1 MTLRRQALL
10 SIGATCFV
18 LLVGLYLV
26 ARGWLAAEA
35 VMVALAA
42 SAIGLG
48 VLVVRLLERAEGDRG
63 RADAACRELEGRLRQ
78 VEARGASGRLA
89 ESVARDLN
97 NVLFVIAGRLA
108 LLSRTI
114 GPASPMTFQI
124 GLIRKAAERAVSLT
138 PQLLSSAREPALDGK
153 ELDLNALV
161 TSMRERLGRL
171 LGPRIAVQLVLDP
184 ALGRIAADPFQIEQV
199 LLNAAAN
206 AGDAMPQGG
215 SLTVETR
222 NVELDGG
229 FVAGH
234 LGAHAG
240 PHVMLGVTDTGA
252 GMDAPTCSRAFEP
265 FFTTRGL
272 GRAGLGLATVYSI
285 VKHFQGYT
293 ALESIPG
300 RGTTLAVY
308 LPRP

>member
-1 MTLRRQALL
+1 
-10 SIGATCFV
+10 
-18 LLVGLYLV
+18 
-26 ARGWLAAEA
+26 
-35 VMVALAA
+35 
-42 SAIGLG
+42 
-48 VLVVRLLERAEGDRG
+48 
-63 RADAACRELEGRLRQ
+63 
-78 VEARGASGRLA
+78 
-89 ESVARDLN
+89 
-97 NVLFVIAGRLA
+97 
-108 LLSRTI
+108 
-114 GPASPMTFQI
+114 
-124 GLIRKAAERAVSLT
+124 
-138 PQLLSSAREPALDGK
+138 
-153 ELDLNALV
+153 
-161 TSMRERLGRL
+161 MRERLGRL

-252 GMDAPTCSRAFEP
+252 GMDAATCSRAFEP